1 MLGSKRNFFAG
12 GKHRVT
18 ENDFYRSYGMGNC
31 VERNARWK
39 RFYHCD
45 NDYVLGNMVD
55 FGKRSN
61 EGCRGNDFG
70 RRRDCR
76 VEGRTL
82 R

>member
-1 MLGSKRNFFAG
+1 M
-12 GKHRVT
+12 T
-18 ENDFYRSYGMGNC
+18 ENDFYHNCDMENC
-31 VERNARWK
+31 VERNAHWK

-45 NDYVLGNMVD
+45 NDYVLGNKVD

-61 EGCRGNDFG
+61 EGCRGNGFG
-70 RRRDCR
+70 KCCDCR

>member
-1 MLGSKRNFFAG
+1 MLGSKKKFFAG
-12 GKHRVT
+12 GRHKVT
-18 ENDFYRSYGMGNC
+18 ENDFYHNCGMGNC
-31 VERNARWK
+31 VERNAHWK

-70 RRRDCR
+70 KCCDCR